1 MSFTSENTPTPSVSN
16 FIPSTI
22 FDFAFKG
29 KYENPYLEV
38 KKRLSENA
46 DVIESEIITILG
58 LRAAQYVN
66 YTRGEKK
73 EYLAEKQKIILM
85 CLER

>member
-1 MSFTSENTPTPSVSN
+1 MATVELKNINKIYRDNSIIKGVDMSFTSENTPTPSVSN

-46 DVIESEIITILG
+46 DVIESEIITM
-58 LRAAQYVN
+58 
-66 YTRGEKK
+66 
-73 EYLAEKQKIILM
+73 LA
-85 CLER
+85 